1 MLIVLFRLLIYDI
14 LKMTSNVIH
23 SHIQS
28 IYNHFHSCHPS
39 GVCISVFKVHM
50 ISNARLVGCV
60 LVRLSPNWP
69 NTNDTAVNVIHCD
82 SYSTEIAC
90 SRRGVNVP
98 ACLVAEQRTVS
109 KTQQVES
116 VYRTLCQYV
125 ICFPSYPREGNT
137 GQLKHA
143 QPDFQIVFIQEPF
156 SPWTKDALWTVQ

>member
-1 MLIVLFRLLIYDI
+1 MSYTAIPIPQR
-14 LKMTSNVIH
+14 
-23 SHIQS
+23 
-28 IYNHFHSCHPS
+28 
-39 GVCISVFKVHM
+39 
-50 ISNARLVGCV
+50 ARAADEELTRP
-60 LVRLSPNWP
+60 LAWL
-69 NTNDTAVNVIHCD
+69 
-82 SYSTEIAC
+82 
-90 SRRGVNVP
+90 
-98 ACLVAEQRTVS
+98 AEQRTVS